1 MPISQV
7 DRYKYAIEGVE
18 QANEGLRKLK
28 RFDFPSIRAAL
39 NGEGA
44 ARGGL
49 RKTFIFGHGID
60 LGIIVGEDG
69 TPRKIA
75 EIRNTQGK
83 VVIGGKEAD
92 TKGTLIDTNIQSM
105 VETITSLDGVQDL
118 FVSGQPI
125 QLVILNGLS
134 NGELK

>member
-7 DRYKYAIEGVE
+7 DRYKYALQGIE
-18 QANEGLRKLK
+18 QANAELRKLQK
-28 RFDFPSIRAAL
+28 FDVESIRAAL
-39 NGEGA
+39 IGQGVS
-44 ARGGL
+44 RGSL
-49 RKTFIFGHGID
+49 RKTFIFGNGID

-83 VVIGGKEAD
+83 VVIGGKETD
-92 TKGTLIDTNIQSM
+92 TKGTLIDTNIKSIA
-105 VETITSLDGVQDL
+105 EAITSLDGVQDL

-134 NGELK
+134 NGELE